1 MKLAY
6 FEATSEDKGFALPGV
21 EILSLPNHIDE
32 QHLPPDPITI
42 DLISIFIG
50 SRISVAV
57 LDALPNLKLITT
69 RSTGYDHIDITACK
83 QRGITVCNVP
93 AYGENTVAEHA
104 FALILALSRKIF
116 QTYERTEK
124 MNFSR
129 DGLEGFDLKGKTL
142 GVIGCG
148 AIGRHSIQM
157 GKGFGMEVIAYDIH
171 PDRAFAKQASFS
183 FTDSVATVLQQS
195 DVITLHVPHT
205 SETHHIINM
214 ETIKHV
220 KPGAILVNTA
230 RGGLVDTEA
239 ILWALD
245 NHILSGVGLDV
256 LEDEE
261 DIFEHQ
267 DLISSDISQAKDT
280 AALLR
285 NHMLIDRNDVI
296 ITPHNAFNSRESRLR
311 VVKTTLENIRAFIAG
326 NPQNVIHFS

>member
-116 QTYERTEK
+116 QSYERTEK

-148 AIGRHSIQM
+148 AIGQHAIQI
-157 GKGFGMEVIAYDIH
+157 GKGFGMHVVAYDVR
-171 PDRAFAKQASFS
+171 PDLELATQVG
-183 FTDSVATVLQQS
+183 FTFVDSVTRVLQQS
-195 DVITLHVPHT
+195 DVITLHVQYLP
-205 SETHHIINM
+205 ETHHIINM
-214 ETIKHV
+214 E
-220 KPGAILVNTA
+220 N
-230 RGGLVDTEA
+230 
-239 ILWALD
+239 
-245 NHILSGVGLDV
+245 
-256 LEDEE
+256 
-261 DIFEHQ
+261 
-267 DLISSDISQAKDT
+267 
-280 AALLR
+280 
-285 NHMLIDRNDVI
+285 
-296 ITPHNAFNSRESRLR
+296 IT
-311 VVKTTLENIRAFIAG
+311 FI
-326 NPQNVIHFS
+326 